1 MANPLDR
8 AGLYQRYKDAQR
20 GRGIES
26 IFQEEGVGLGPLD
39 YDGLS
44 IFGYDGGDSLSD
56 LIKQQRKYTS
66 LNPFRSDETKKLD
79 DATAIANLRKSAES
93 NVQKEIGGRLL
104 KDGEPVAVPKGLAAA
119 LEQMR
124 INQGD
129 RVRNVKPSDVV
140 NEGGLTPIIRDKQG
154 NVIGG
159 GNPLFKSPE
168 TDLSELAKKELRKQ
182 NLSEIYPKLSS
193 ESLALQGNGLD
204 ELADQLRPVLP
215 SGPKS
220 DETSIVT
227 VQGPGSKEKKEDRT
241 AEEFRADEEK
251 IAKMTGGDPVIGET
265 KQGVLD
271 NSFSEAMDDYINAV
285 RGTGPEDK
293 ERTLDEYKAE
303 FAEATGIDISGK
315 VDKSS
320 ALMAFGL
327 ALMQN
332 RAGSGFNVGKMFS
345 AIGAAGE
352 KALPALEKAKEK
364 AQTAAIAAGKYAL
377 QSRDSD
383 RAKDEAAD
391 LAGKSRGKYWVYKK
405 GGKGTEF
412 ANFDEGEF
420 VDLNP
425 FELNKLIEN
434 KDFDKE
440 YEFIDASDRMSILEK
455 RSEGVDLGDMW
466 GDYKAVSLIGGS
478 PDDVP
483 PELQVLAAV
492 ADANY
497 KGLTPTRFKIAEDPK
512 AVARRFAEYQ
522 KSINSGAANFESL
535 LKSLNEGVTIPQQFV
550 SSANKI
556 LVAFGIGETDD
567 IEEAKRR
574 LNNLAIDEATNIL
587 KESGK
592 TLSDNDRKL
601 VKERVG
607 QISWGSADVG
617 KIKRQL
623 EEIYYLTVM
632 KPQENLDTAMSWLET
647 NAGIQ
652 FGSATDDIPKNQEE
666 LDAMN
671 AKDGTNLTMD
681 DFKKSGT

>member
-26 IFQEEGVGLGPLD
+26 IFQEEGIGLGPLD
-39 YDGLS
+39 YS
-44 IFGYDGGDSLSD
+44 GDSLAD
-56 LIKQQRKYTS
+56 LIKEQRKYSS
-66 LNPFRSDETKKLD
+66 LNPFRSDEIKKLD
-79 DATAIANLRKSAES
+79 NATAIANLRKSAES

-124 INQGD
+124 ENQ
-129 RVRNVKPSDVV
+129 KS
-140 NEGGLTPIIRDKQG
+140 GLTKIIRDKD
-154 NVIGG
+154 NNIIGG

-168 TDLSELAKKELRKQ
+168 TDLSELAKKPLRKQ

-377 QSRDSD
+377 QSRSSD

-466 GDYKAVSLIGGS
+466 GEYKAVSLIGGS

-497 KGLTPTRFKIAEDPK
+497 GGLTPTRFKIAEDPK

-574 LNNLAIDEATNIL
+574 LNNLAIDEATKIL

>member
-8 AGLYQRYKDAQR
+8 AGLYKRYKDAQR
-20 GRGIES
+20 GRGIEQL
-26 IFQEEGVGLGPLD
+26 FQEEGIGRGPLD
-39 YDGLS
+39 YS
-44 IFGYDGGDSLSD
+44 GDSLSD
-56 LIKQQRKYTS
+56 LIKEERDAFNNNLFRLVIPGGEKTLDKNIKDLREDAEYT
-66 LNPFRSDETKKLD
+66 
-79 DATAIANLRKSAES
+79 
-93 NVQKEIGGRLL
+93 VQKEIGGRLS
-104 KDGEPVAVPKGLAAA
+104 DGGRSVAVPRGLAAA

-124 INQGD
+124 ENQ
-129 RVRNVKPSDVV
+129 KS
-140 NEGGLTPIIRDKQG
+140 GLTPIIRDKDG
-154 NVIGG
+154 NVTGG
-159 GNPLFKSPE
+159 GNPLFKSEE
-168 TDLSELAKKELRKQ
+168 TDLSELAKKPLRKQ

-204 ELADQLRPVLP
+204 ELADQLRPIPP

-220 DETSIVT
+220 DESSVVT
-227 VQGPGSKEKKEDRT
+227 VQGPASKETTEKKEDRT

-251 IAKMTGGDPVIGET
+251 IASMTGGDPVIGET
-265 KQGVLD
+265 KQGILD

-285 RGTGPEDK
+285 RGAAPEGK

-332 RAGSGFNVGKMFS
+332 RAGSGFNVGKMLS
-345 AIGAAGE
+345 AVGEAGE

-364 AQTAAIAAGKYAL
+364 AQSAAIAAGKYAL
-377 QSRDSD
+377 ETRASD

-391 LAGKSRGKYWVYKK
+391 LAGKKRGKYWVYKK

-412 ANFDEGEF
+412 ANFDKGEF

-434 KDFDKE
+434 KDFDRE

-455 RSEGVDLGDMW
+455 RAEGVELGDMW
-466 GDYKAVSLIGGS
+466 SGYERYSLIGGKA
-478 PDDVP
+478 DEVP
-483 PELQVLAAV
+483 PELQVLAAA
-492 ADANY
+492 ADPNY
-497 KGLTPTRFKIAEDPK
+497 GGITPTRFKIAEDPK
-512 AVARRFAEYQ
+512 AVVRRFAEYQ

-535 LKSLNEGVTIPQQFV
+535 LKSLNEGVTIPKQFL
-550 SSANKI
+550 SSANNI

-567 IEEAKRR
+567 VEEAKRR

-592 TLSDNDRKL
+592 TLSDNDRRL

-607 QISWGSADVG
+607 QISWGSADLG
-617 KIKRQL
+617 KIRRQL
-623 EEIYYLTVM
+623 EEIYQLTVL
-632 KPQENLDTAMSWLET
+632 KPQENLDRAISWLET
-647 NAGIQ
+647 NAGIE
-652 FGSATDDIPKNQEE
+652 FGSSAEEPLIPRSQAE

-671 AKDGTNLTMD
+671 ARDGTNLTMD
-681 DFKKSGT
+681 DFK

>member
-8 AGLYQRYKDAQR
+8 AGLYKRYKDAQL
-20 GRGIES
+20 GRGIEQL
-26 IFQEEGVGLGPLD
+26 FQEEGIGRGPLD
-39 YDGLS
+39 YR
-44 IFGYDGGDSLSD
+44 GDSLSD
-56 LIKQQRKYTS
+56 LIKEERE
-66 LNPFRSDETKKLD
+66 LFGNNPFNLVFPGGKKTLD
-79 DATAIANLRKSAES
+79 RNIKDLREDAEYT
-93 NVQKEIGGRLL
+93 VQKEIGGRLS
-104 KDGEPVAVPKGLAAA
+104 DGGRSVAVPRGLAAA

-124 INQGD
+124 ENQ
-129 RVRNVKPSDVV
+129 KS
-140 NEGGLTPIIRDKQG
+140 GLTPIIRDKDG

-168 TDLSELAKKELRKQ
+168 ADLSNLVKKDLRKQ
-182 NLSEIYPKLSS
+182 ASDRITAMPS
-193 ESLALQGNGLD
+193 ESLALQTSGLD
-204 ELADQLRPVLP
+204 ELADQLRPIPV

-220 DETSIVT
+220 DESSIIKVE
-227 VQGPGSKEKKEDRT
+227 GPASKETAEKKEDRT

-251 IAKMTGGDPVIGET
+251 IASMTGGDPVIGET

-285 RGTGPEDK
+285 RGAAPEGK

-332 RAGSGFNVGKMFS
+332 RAGRGFNVGKMLS
-345 AIGAAGE
+345 AIGEAGE

-364 AQTAAIAAGKYAL
+364 AQSAAIAAGKYAL
-377 QSRDSD
+377 QTRASD

-391 LAGKSRGKYWVYKK
+391 LAGKKRGKYWVYKK

-455 RSEGVDLGDMW
+455 RAEGVELGDMW
-466 GDYKAVSLIGGS
+466 SGYERYSLIGGKA
-478 PDDVP
+478 DEVP
-483 PELQVLAAV
+483 PELQVLAAA
-492 ADANY
+492 ADPNY
-497 KGLTPTRFKIAEDPK
+497 GGVTPTRFKLAEDPK

-522 KSINSGAANFESL
+522 KMINSGSAKFENL
-535 LKSLNEGVTIPQQFV
+535 LQKLNQGVTIPEQFL
-550 SSANKI
+550 SSANEI
-556 LVAFGIGETDD
+556 LVGFGIGETSD
-567 IEEAKRR
+567 ITEAKR
-574 LNNLAIDEATNIL
+574 LLKNLAIDEATNIL

-592 TLSDNDRKL
+592 TLSDTDRQL
-601 VKERVG
+601 VRERVG
-607 QISWGSADVG
+607 QISWGSADVEE
-617 KIKRQL
+617 IKRQL
-623 EEIYYLTVM
+623 EDIYQLTVL
-632 KPQENLDTAMSWLET
+632 KPQENLDRAIGWLET

-652 FGSATDDIPKNQEE
+652 FGSAVGDMPTQAE

-671 AKDGTNLTMD
+671 KVYGTNYTLD
-681 DFKKSGT
+681 DYK

>member
-8 AGLYQRYKDAQR
+8 AGLYKRYKDAQLAR
-20 GRGIES
+20 GLGS
-26 IFQEEGVGLGPLD
+26 VFQEEGIGRGPLD
-39 YDGLS
+39 YRNPQLMDDIKKINKS
-44 IFGYDGGDSLSD
+44 ISGTNSQF
-56 LIKQQRKYTS
+56 
-66 LNPFRSDETKKLD
+66 KK
-79 DATAIANLRKSAES
+79 NM
-93 NVQKEIGGRLL
+93 
-104 KDGEPVAVPKGLAAA
+104 GLAEIQDLLQIGEQRIADDLSPKSLDKA
-119 LEQMR
+119 LEQIR
-124 INQGD
+124 RNQKDGVTD
-129 RVRNVKPSDVV
+129 IIKDQ
-140 NEGGLTPIIRDKQG
+140 EGNI
-154 NVIGG
+154 IGG
-159 GNPLFKSPE
+159 GNPLFKSAE
-168 TDLSELAKKELRKQ
+168 TDLSELAKKPLRKQ

-204 ELADQLRPVLP
+204 ELADQLRPILP

-220 DETSIVT
+220 DESSIVT
-227 VQGPGSKEKKEDRT
+227 VEGPASKETAEKKEDRT

-285 RGTGPEDK
+285 RGAAPEGK

-332 RAGSGFNVGKMFS
+332 RAGSGFNVGKMLS
-345 AIGAAGE
+345 AVGEAGE

-391 LAGKSRGKYWVYKK
+391 LAGKKRGKYWVYKK

-455 RSEGVDLGDMW
+455 RAEGVELGDMW
-466 GDYKAVSLIGGS
+466 SELKSYSLIGGS

-483 PELQVLAAV
+483 PELQVLAAA
-492 ADANY
+492 ADPNY
-497 KGLTPTRFKIAEDPK
+497 GGVTPTRFKLAEDPK

-522 KSINSGAANFESL
+522 KSINSGAAKFEDL
-535 LKSLNEGVTIPQQFV
+535 IN
-550 SSANKI
+550 
-556 LVAFGIGETDD
+556 
-567 IEEAKRR
+567 
-574 LNNLAIDEATNIL
+574 AIDSGVSIPEQMVSTIFTGFRNLGIDIGDEPTDIAQARTMLKEIAVREATNIL
-587 KESGK
+587 QESGK
-592 TLSDNDRKL
+592 TLSDNDRKRVEEL
-601 VKERVG
+601 VGEITFLSG
-607 QISWGSADVG
+607 DAAL
-617 KIKRQL
+617 IKKKL
-623 EEIYYLTVM
+623 KEIYKFTVL
-632 KPQENLDTAMSWLET
+632 KPQENLDRSVNWLET

-652 FGSATDDIPKNQEE
+652 FGSAANNMPTQAE

-671 AKDGTNLTMD
+671 KVYGTNYTLND
-681 DFKKSGT
+681 YK